1 MLQCVGVGNPL
12 GSMLPSDLL
21 LKFLPFTMLE
31 NAGLLEVF
39 PLKIRVKIKFL
50 ISRKSYCVFSTISLD
65 IVSSF
70 QL

>member
-39 PLKIRVKIKFL
+39 PLKKRVKIKFL